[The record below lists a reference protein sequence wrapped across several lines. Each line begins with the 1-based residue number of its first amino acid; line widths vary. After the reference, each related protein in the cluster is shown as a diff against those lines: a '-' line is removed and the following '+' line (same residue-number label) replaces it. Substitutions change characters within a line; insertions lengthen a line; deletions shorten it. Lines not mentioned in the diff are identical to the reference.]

1 MTSLLTNRWA
11 SLAVQALNAAN
22 KTLATAQTRITTGLR
37 IASAKDDGALWGIG
51 VRMSHEA
58 RALGTV
64 KDSLQRGQSL
74 LQVASAGAEQ
84 IVDLLAVA
92 REKAVALRDTSLS
105 IQAQDALRADIQGLR
120 DQIERTALQAE
131 FDGKRPL
138 ADKQVPTTVTYT
150 SSSYGAATPS
160 ALTPTSLSGSIAPSA
175 GVASQTVVRDGGT
188 AAGRVDLYLDAYSVP
203 DVLEI
208 WQGGTRVAATGQA
221 YVAAGAGVAAGT
233 AVSGQNILSFDY
245 NPAAGRNLEFRFNEN
260 GSATGT
266 AWAVP
271 GVELRA
277 LASPRPVA
285 ATSSTVVPGVLVS
298 APLNYAFVSGTDGA
312 SESVSSR
319 ALTVNALGLD
329 RIDWSHPDGVLE
341 SIDIAVTRANDA
353 AVYFGQRAQAFDG
366 LVTQTGQLAD
376 SLTTGVGNLVDADLP
391 KESARLQAAQ
401 TQQSLATT
409 ALSIAN
415 AYPRWL
421 GELFR

>member
-1 MTSLLTNRWA
+1 MTSILTNRWA
-11 SLAVQALNAAN
+11 ALAAQALNAAN
-22 KTLATAQTRITTGLR
+22 KTLITAQTRIATGLR
-37 IASAKDDGALWGIG
+37 IASAKDNGALWGVG
-51 VRMSHEA
+51 VRMRSEVS
-58 RALGTV
+58 ALGTV
-64 KDSLQRGQSL
+64 KDSLGRGQSL

-84 IVDLLAVA
+84 IVDLLAKA

-105 IQAQDALRADIQGLR
+105 TSAQDALRADIQALQ

-160 ALTPTSLSGSIAPSA
+160 ALTPASLSGSIAPSS

-188 AAGRVDLYLDAYSVP
+188 AAGRVDVYLDAYSVP

-208 WQGGTRVAATGQA
+208 WQGGTRVAATGRA
-221 YVAAGAGVAAGT
+221 YVAAGAGVGAAT

-260 GSATGT
+260 GSASGT

-271 GVELRA
+271 GVELQA

-298 APLNYAFVSGTDGA
+298 APLNYAFVSGTDGET
-312 SESVSSR
+312 ESVSSK
-319 ALTVNALGLD
+319 AVTLNALGLD
-329 RIDWSHPDGVLE
+329 RIDWSQPGGVLE
-341 SIDIAVTRANDA
+341 SIDIAMTRANEA
-353 AVYFGQRAQAFDG
+353 AVYFGQRADAFDR
-366 LVTQTGQLAD
+366 LVAQTGQLAD
-376 SLTTGVGNLVDADLP
+376 TLETGVGNLVDADLP
-391 KESARLQAAQ
+391 QESARLEAAQ
-401 TQQSLATT
+401 SRQSLAVT

-421 GELFR
+421 ADLFR

>member
-1 MTSLLTNRWA
+1 MTSILTNRWA
-11 SLAVQALNAAN
+11 ALAAQALNAAN
-22 KTLATAQTRITTGLR
+22 KTLITAQTRIATGLR
-37 IASAKDDGALWGIG
+37 IASAKDNGALWGVG
-51 VRMSHEA
+51 VRMRSEVN
-58 RALGTV
+58 ALGTV
-64 KDSLQRGQSL
+64 KDSLGRGQSL

-84 IVDLLAVA
+84 IVDLLARA

-105 IQAQDALRADIQGLR
+105 TSAQDALRADIQALQ

-160 ALTPTSLSGSIAPSA
+160 ALTPASLSGSIAPSS

-188 AAGRVDLYLDAYSVP
+188 ASGRVDLYLDAYSVP

-208 WQGGTRVAATGQA
+208 WQGGTRVAATGRA
-221 YVAAGAGVAAGT
+221 YVAAGAGVGAGT

-245 NPAAGRNLEFRFNEN
+245 HPAAGRNLEFRFNEN
-260 GSATGT
+260 GSASGT
-266 AWAVP
+266 AWAAP

-298 APLNYAFVSGTDGA
+298 APLNYAFVSGTDGEA
-312 SESVSSR
+312 ESVSSK
-319 ALTVNALGLD
+319 AMTLNALGLD
-329 RIDWSHPDGVLE
+329 RIDWSQPGGVLE
-341 SIDIAVTRANDA
+341 SIDIAVTKANEA
-353 AVYFGQRAQAFDG
+353 AVYFGQRAEAFDR
-366 LVTQTGQLAD
+366 LVAQTGQLAD
-376 SLTTGVGNLVDADLP
+376 TLETGVGNLVDADLP
-391 KESARLQAAQ
+391 QESARLEAAQ
-401 TQQSLATT
+401 SRQSLAVN

-421 GELFR
+421 ADLFR

>member
-1 MTSLLTNRWA
+1 LTSILTNRWA
-11 SLAVQALNAAN
+11 ALAAQALNAAN
-22 KTLATAQTRITTGLR
+22 KTLITAQTRIATGLR
-37 IASAKDDGALWGIG
+37 IASAKDNGALWGVG
-51 VRMSHEA
+51 VRMRSEVS
-58 RALGTV
+58 ALGTV
-64 KDSLQRGQSL
+64 KDSLGRGQSL

-84 IVDLLAVA
+84 IVDLLAKA

-105 IQAQDALRADIQGLR
+105 TSAQDALRADIQALQ

-160 ALTPTSLSGSIAPSA
+160 ALTPASLSGSIAPSS

-188 AAGRVDLYLDAYSVP
+188 AAGRVDVYLDAYSVP

-208 WQGGTRVAATGQA
+208 WQGGTRVAATGRA
-221 YVAAGAGVAAGT
+221 YVAAGAGVGAAT

-260 GSATGT
+260 GSASGT

-271 GVELRA
+271 GVELQA

-298 APLNYAFVSGTDGA
+298 APLNYAFVSGTDGET
-312 SESVSSR
+312 ESVSSK
-319 ALTVNALGLD
+319 AVTLNALGLD
-329 RIDWSHPDGVLE
+329 RIDWSQPGGVLE
-341 SIDIAVTRANDA
+341 SIDIAMTRANEA
-353 AVYFGQRAQAFDG
+353 AVYFGQRADAFDR
-366 LVTQTGQLAD
+366 LVAQTGQLAD
-376 SLTTGVGNLVDADLP
+376 TLETGVGNLVDADLP
-391 KESARLQAAQ
+391 QESARLEAAQ
-401 TQQSLATT
+401 SRQSLAVT

-421 GELFR
+421 ADLFR